1 MTTAMQNRSMQAKA
15 RRTVATRLRTMTGN
29 PGDATSRNR
38 RDSGSAWADL
48 IDKKMNEVGAR
59 LSDKKAKT
67 CGLATGHDEI
77 DRVLQGIQKSDLII
91 LAGRPSTGKTTMA
104 LSIVEKI
111 ALGIPTQAPRS
122 VALFSLETKSNS
134 VISRMLSHH
143 ARVSRLKLAAGTV
156 DVEDYGKLQAAADV
170 LRRAPIYVEDEAC
183 NINEIC
189 DRARELNRAYGIDF
203 IVVDYLQLVNC
214 AEFRTRGFLHERVA
228 ICQALKSMAKKMKIP
243 VLVLS
248 QLCRTSGASNDVSGL
263 IDQLQSTGLVK
274 VADIVLLLR
283 SPARGDKIKK
293 AGANRTA
300 ILDIVKNRHGPA
312 GKVHS
317 YLDHGAL

>member
-1 MTTAMQNRSMQAKA
+1 MTTAMQSRNMQVKS
-15 RRTVATRLRTMTGN
+15 RRTAVTRLRTKTGS
-29 PGDATSRNR
+29 PGDATGRNR
-38 RDSGSAWADL
+38 RFNGSDWADL
-48 IDKKMNEVGAR
+48 IDKKMIEMGAR
-59 LSDKKAKT
+59 LSDKKAKMR
-67 CGLATGHDEI
+67 GFATGYAEI
-77 DRVLQGIQKSDLII
+77 DRVLRGIQKSDLIA
-91 LAGRPSTGKTTMA
+91 LAGRPSTGKTTLA

-111 ALGIPTQAPRS
+111 ALGIPNQAPRS

-134 VISRMLSHH
+134 VIFRMLSRH

-170 LRRAPIYVEDEAC
+170 LRRAPIYVEDATY

-189 DRARELNRAYGIDF
+189 DRARELDRAYGIDF

-214 AEFRTRGFLHERVA
+214 AGFRTRGLLHERAA

-283 SPARGDKIKK
+283 SPVRGDKIKK